1 MNSKLKTLECDILNP
16 NLLINP
22 EINEENKQ
30 YLISKLRKR
39 VDQALIPIST
49 ILKFP
54 ALLDQII

>member
-1 MNSKLKTLECDILNP
+1 MNSKLKTLECGILNP

-39 VDQALIPIST
+39 VDQALIPIFT
-49 ILKFP
+49 TLKFP
-54 ALLDQII
+54 AQNRLF